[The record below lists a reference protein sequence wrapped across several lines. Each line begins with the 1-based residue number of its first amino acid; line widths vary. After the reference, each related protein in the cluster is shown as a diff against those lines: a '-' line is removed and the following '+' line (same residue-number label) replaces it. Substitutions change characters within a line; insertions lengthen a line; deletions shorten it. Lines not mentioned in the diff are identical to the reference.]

1 MSVKK
6 LVEAE
11 SEIQEHVSSALAN
24 FMEWVNDGRCGY
36 TDEAVGLEDLEDLA
50 IKLFVRQNIGGV
62 EPLAML
68 FLDSF
73 AESHKD
79 HELSKVLHDIARRTR
94 LFFSAVELFEKDVQ
108 TLLGNLYK
116 LDDRRREERQ
126 RYARENSYSNPQIVT
141 TQYQDNVAARR
152 AMYASQRAESA
163 KQNGVGHQS
172 INGQRDPV
180 MAVERT
186 QIPRP
191 SWAEQVGEGEMRTC
205 TATAKAKSTIW
216 QIDNLPEAKVSHR
229 LRNRL
234 LEQLEYDTDVSRLL
248 ASVIRWIDCQK
259 NSNSFQ
265 DFYWMS
271 FETKSNDM
279 VFSVRTDQKLVE
291 IEKVPTSW
299 GQQFDGRIE
308 FYACNQET
316 DGRRLWQLMLRG
328 EN

>member
-1 MSVKK
+1 VEIEIMSVDE
-6 LVEAE
+6 L
-11 SEIQEHVSSALAN
+11 SEIERMALISSELHS
-24 FMEWVNDGRCGY
+24 FMESRSRFS
-36 TDEAVGLEDLEDLA
+36 DEVAGMRDLEDLA
-50 IKLFVRQNIGGV
+50 IDLFVRKNLGSAEFFIT
-62 EPLAML
+62 L
-68 FLDSF
+68 FLNNF
-73 AESHKD
+73 AVSTEPS
-79 HELSKVLHDIARRTR
+79 ELADVLRGVARRAE
-94 LFFSAVELFEKDVQ
+94 LFFRAAELFERDVK
-108 TLLGNLYK
+108 TLLGNLYT
-116 LDDRRREERQ
+116 LDNKRREEEKVR
-126 RYARENSYSNPQIVT
+126 T
-141 TQYQDNVAARR
+141 RR
-152 AMYASQRAESA
+152 FE
-163 KQNGVGHQS
+163 
-172 INGQRDPV
+172 PV
-180 MAVERT
+180 RIER
-186 QIPRP
+186 PA
-191 SWAEQVGEGEMRTC
+191 WAEQVGEGEVRTC

-271 FETKSNDM
+271 VETKSNDM